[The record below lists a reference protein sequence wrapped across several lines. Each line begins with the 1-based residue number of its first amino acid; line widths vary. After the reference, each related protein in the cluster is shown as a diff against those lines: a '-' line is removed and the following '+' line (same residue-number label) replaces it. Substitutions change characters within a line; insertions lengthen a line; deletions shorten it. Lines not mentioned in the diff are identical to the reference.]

1 MTNDEPDVGHDDAA
15 AEHDELLRRSERIVV
30 RREVMWLTLLGV
42 VLIVIGGAGTWLS
55 RWDTSQFQV
64 VELYGDRVVSVNYP
78 CNGDSRLE
86 FEEFDDR
93 VEIGLTQR
101 QTTADDCL
109 SVRCV
114 ELATALGDRQVI
126 NTGTGDEVAVFP
138 SQEIGKCGGEF
149 DR

>member
-1 MTNDEPDVGHDDAA
+1 MTNDEPDVGADDDAVD
-15 AEHDELLRRSERIVV
+15 HDELLRESERIVA
-30 RREVMWLTLLGV
+30 RREVMWLTLLGL
-42 VLIVIGGAGTWLS
+42 VLIAVAGPLTWIS

-64 VELYGDRVVSVNYP
+64 VELYGDRIVSVSYP

-101 QTTADDCL
+101 QTTTDDCL
-109 SVRCV
+109 SVHCV
-114 ELATALGDRQVI
+114 MLAAALGDRSVI
-126 NTGTGDEVAVFP
+126 NAGTGDEVAIFP
-138 SQEIGKCGGEF
+138 SQDIGTCGGEF